1 MMNEKQKDTWKNHI
15 MAAILLMAFAF
26 FINRGIEIKGLYMD
40 DLYMWSCFGEQSFW
54 EFVFPIGGTRCRF
67 IFYLASYLEMA
78 LIGTHINW
86 MVPINIILNGLVA
99 LTLYGMAVKFSR
111 SRFVGFLTGILYLLS
126 RLSYYQI
133 SQGWGL
139 METMALW
146 LAVGILY
153 YLYRFLNEEQGGD
166 RSFWIANGLY
176 FAICFVHERYMVL
189 VPLFVIVLLL
199 KKSRKLSRWL
209 IPAGVFLLVQV
220 IRLIA
225 IGGLLPAG
233 TGGTQVADTF
243 SMRQTLKFA
252 LAQVA
257 YLFGINAGPEHLSGI
272 AWADAPLWLH
282 MMVYGSILVLT
293 VLILCFLVTVFRH
306 KEKRMPALRNSLLFI
321 CFIGG
326 CIASSSV
333 TIRLEMRW
341 VYVSY
346 AGALLYLAYMYGV
359 LINHAEELSRMKKP
373 VVYGGLLLL
382 YTLLMFPVE
391 TCYRSYYPKLYYWP
405 NQLRYNSL
413 AEETYEKYGDA
424 LFAKTV
430 YILGNIY
437 EMSEFTADTFF
448 KVYDKSRDF
457 TGPRVEFIDSIDD
470 IGLITDRM
478 LVLRENPEFNQFQD
492 ITSFVKDL
500 KCNRIY
506 GYYEDD
512 WMDEEAEVEVIT
524 GTSGVINLELTY
536 PGNLTGQEVSTVY
549 ADGVEV
555 LAVNFEE
562 NIMHAQV
569 KAKPHTRVRLKFVNN
584 FYLEGAEEQRGEKR
598 FSMLAGL
605 KAD

>member
-1 MMNEKQKDTWKNHI
+1 MMNEKQKDTWKSHI

-40 DLYMWSCFGEQSFW
+40 DLYMWSCFGEQSFG

-209 IPAGVFLLVQV
+209 ISAGVFLLVQV

-243 SMRQTLKFA
+243 SMKQTLKFA

-359 LINHAEELSRMKKP
+359 LINHAEELPRMKKP

-430 YILGNIY
+430 YILGNTY

-569 KAKPHTRVRLKFVNN
+569 KARPHTRVRLKFVNN